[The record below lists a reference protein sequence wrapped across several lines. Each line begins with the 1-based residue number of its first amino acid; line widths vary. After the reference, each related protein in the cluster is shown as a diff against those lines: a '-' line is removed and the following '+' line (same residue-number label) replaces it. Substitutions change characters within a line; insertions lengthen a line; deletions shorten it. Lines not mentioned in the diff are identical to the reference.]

1 MTRLTAL
8 TALATP
14 LAAPFLAA
22 LLAACAA
29 PPADLDLS
37 LKHASVEGRFVVE
50 MEPPA
55 QGPAINR
62 MHAWK
67 VKVATPDGTAVTRA
81 RITVDGGMPQHGHG
95 LPTRPRVT
103 QEVAPGTY
111 LVEGMKFS
119 MTGWWDFRLGVEA
132 AGARDTAV
140 FNVIVEPAGVKR

>member
-1 MTRLTAL
+1 MTRLTTF
-8 TALATP
+8 TAFATT

-22 LLAACAA
+22 VLAACAA

-37 LKHASVEGRFVVE
+37 LRHASTEGRFVVE

-55 QGPAINR
+55 QGPAINQ
-62 MHAWK
+62 MHAWR
-67 VKVATPDGTAVTRA
+67 VKVATPDGTAVSRA
-81 RITVDGGMPQHGHG
+81 RINVDGGMPQHGHG

-119 MTGWWDFRLGVEA
+119 MTGWWDFRLNVEA
-132 AGARDTAV
+132 GGARDMAV
-140 FNVIVEPAGVKR
+140 FNVIVEPTGLRR